1 MVAALVGSVQADVNY
16 GIIIDAGTPPYTP
29 PVTQSTWSKKAEPGI
44 STMTPEQIPQGL
56 QPLLDFAK
64 TIIPAA
70 QYAESPIYLG
80 ATAGMRMLPI
90 SNQTSIMEAVRDF
103 FEASVFRFDSRW
115 QARILAGEEEGS
127 FGWIAVNYLSNTL
140 GGGTTYGALDL
151 GGASTQITFRPKAGQ
166 PILANYFPLHVH
178 GLKEGVYTHSF
189 LNYGINRAKERLL
202 ANTAAA
208 STVVVVGSSNYT
220 ACHAS
225 SKALFDKASAC
236 LTETCSFNQ
245 VYQPPLYGSFV
256 AMSAFTGYIVDD
268 LNLPENSTVDMIAQ
282 EAERVCG
289 MTLDQLKAQ
298 YPSSAKYVDSFCLGT
313 VYIQTILEYGYGFG
327 APGSDATVTFKGT
340 IDNTEVG
347 WALGMLLNEIHYMS
361 WEIQQSCSNDN
372 SKVSKRY
379 RDATIALAA
388 LASILLCTIVWL
400 CYKAN
405 SRQSSNYS
413 RELMAEG

>member
-1 MVAALVGSVQADVNY
+1 MAILTIAMVAALVGSVQADVNY
-16 GIIIDAGTPPYTP
+16 GIIIDAGSSHSELYVYQWPKRVSPDSTPPYTP

-202 ANTAAA
+202 ANAVSAAGTGATTATFGCYNVGYNSTAAA

-268 LNLPENSTVDMIAQ
+268 LNLPENSTIQISRPAK
-282 EAERVCG
+282 RI
-289 MTLDQLKAQ
+289 L
-298 YPSSAKYVDSFCLGT
+298 PSF
-313 VYIQTILEYGYGFG
+313 
-327 APGSDATVTFKGT
+327 
-340 IDNTEVG
+340 
-347 WALGMLLNEIHYMS
+347 
-361 WEIQQSCSNDN
+361 
-372 SKVSKRY
+372 
-379 RDATIALAA
+379 
-388 LASILLCTIVWL
+388 
-400 CYKAN
+400 
-405 SRQSSNYS
+405 
-413 RELMAEG
+413 